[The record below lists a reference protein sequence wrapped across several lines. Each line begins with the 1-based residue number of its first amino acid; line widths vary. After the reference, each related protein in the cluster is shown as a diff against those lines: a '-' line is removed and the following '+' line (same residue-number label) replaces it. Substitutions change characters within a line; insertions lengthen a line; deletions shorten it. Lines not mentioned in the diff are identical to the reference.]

1 MDKQCDKNGVNDIEV
16 VGVLSL
22 WADVLNISLRFA
34 MTPVPTDETTY
45 ICQGFYLPNDT
56 AYHIVGS
63 TPIINNSLVIH
74 HMLLYACRDIP
85 GANIHV
91 VYR

>member
-1 MDKQCDKNGVNDIEV
+1 
-16 VGVLSL
+16 
-22 WADVLNISLRFA
+22 

-63 TPIINNSLVIH
+63 TPIINNSRVIH

-91 VYR
+91 VNAGDPESNIIDVTDWHQKTRQVNI